1 MLLRLN
7 RFRFISIVGCRA
19 MSAPAPTT
27 KSAAKKEAKRLEK
40 EAKLAA
46 KVANQ
51 PPSTPSSNGGKK
63 LKVDKDKKDEDAPY
77 VNTTQKGRKKGLSW
91 NHIC

>member
-7 RFRFISIVGCRA
+7 RFRFIAIAGCRA

-46 KVANQ
+46 KVVNQ
-51 PPSTPSSNGGKK
+51 PPSTPSSNGEKRPK
-63 LKVDKDKKDEDAPY
+63 ADKDKKDGDAPY
-77 VNTTQKGRKKGLSW
+77 VNTTPKGGKKGLYS
-91 NHIC
+91 IPC